1 MKIKKGDTVQV
12 ISGADSGKT
21 GRVIKVYLDTDKVVV
36 EGMNMVKK
44 HTRPTQDNPQGGI
57 VEKEA
62 AIHVS
67 NIMLV
72 VSGKPTRVGF
82 KILENGIIVNVKNNS
97 SSGLISLSL

>member
-36 EGMNMVKK
+36 EGINMVKK

-62 AIHVS
+62 SIHVS

-82 KILENGIIVNVKNNS
+82 KILENGKKVKVAKSNGEVIN
-97 SSGLISLSL
+97 